1 MGSRILNYE
10 KPLELD
16 DGDIC
21 TKCAHRRE
29 NHLSSWTGPYCHS
42 CSEDDTRRRALT
54 AHSFSEEPE
63 SYDFADSVDD
73 HWHPECGECKAR
85 RARREF
91 LSEMLQVMD
100 TGVASFKMVRD
111 LFDESSDTSDRV
123 NYLTREVLFRIDNL
137 RCAIKVELDGV

>member
-1 MGSRILNYE
+1 MG
-10 KPLELD
+10 D

-21 TKCAHRRE
+21 TECPHRRE
-29 NHLSSWTGPYCHS
+29 DHRDDYDEPYCHT
-42 CSEDDTRRRALT
+42 CLNDVVMDGMWEDDERREGIFHPFGLKELAPT
-54 AHSFSEEPE
+54 W
-63 SYDFADSVDD
+63 DD
-73 HWHPECGECKAR
+73 NYCWHPECAECAES

-111 LFDESSDTSDRV
+111 LFDEFPDTSDRV